1 VARGGVWHGSCHIG
15 VMLRITIHEKESE
28 MELVLEGRVAGPWVE
43 ELDRVWVETAPRL
56 GSRKL
61 SIDLRNVTYADSGGK
76 RVLRDIFSQSGAE
89 LVANSLGTQDLAGEV
104 TGN

>member
-1 VARGGVWHGSCHIG
+1 V
-15 VMLRITIHEKESE
+15 LRITIHEKESG
-28 MELVLEGRVAGPWVE
+28 MGLVLEGRIAGPWAE
-43 ELDRVWVETAPRL
+43 ELERVWVETAPRL

-89 LVANSLGTQDLAGEV
+89 LVANSLGIQDLAGEV
-104 TGN
+104 LRS